1 MKYIIRLKMI
11 TFHHIDHNQIISI
24 HIEKKQWEGRGGG
37 RRSDYTVSF
46 ISIMFSIHH
55 TFRPKENWK
64 EYLKSSLNN

>member
-1 MKYIIRLKMI
+1 M
-11 TFHHIDHNQIISI
+11 
-24 HIEKKQWEGRGGG
+24 GRGGG

>member
-1 MKYIIRLKMI
+1 M
-11 TFHHIDHNQIISI
+11 
-24 HIEKKQWEGRGGG
+24 GREGGG

-64 EYLKSSLNN
+64 EYLKSSLNNKFCLKVIRKLNFGFKLIC